1 MMLVVGVVLALC
13 GCGDSV
19 TRRSNVSASKDT
31 GTVKRESRDPSAT
44 NPTALRAYLRAW
56 EASYS
61 RWVGDL
67 QSDGDE
73 DVNLSA
79 TPDAS
84 WPRAQRVYGDAATAF
99 RRRERRLTAIPTP
112 MALRFANEA
121 YIDAVGRQVARL
133 QEVSDAYGGTD
144 PYALNRALQAVG
156 QSNWEFDEDGARWE
170 RAVIAACRAS
180 GVKIPRIVRKQF
192 ISNGRRTAKARVP
205 LLPGQG

>member
-1 MMLVVGVVLALC
+1 MLVVGIVLALC

-19 TRRSNVSASKDT
+19 TSRSNVPAEKDSI
-31 GTVKRESRDPSAT
+31 TVERGSGGFTAT
-44 NPTALRAYLRAW
+44 NPSALRAYLRAW
-56 EASYS
+56 EASWS

-84 WPRAQRVYGDAATAF
+84 WPRAQRVYGDAATAYQ
-99 RRRERRLTAIPTP
+99 RRERRLTAIPTP
-112 MALRFANEA
+112 MAMQAANEA
-121 YIDAVGRQVARL
+121 YIDAVRRQVARL

-156 QSNWEFDEDGARWE
+156 QSNMEFDQDGARWE
-170 RAVIAACRAS
+170 RAVIAAWRAS
-180 GVKIPRIVRKQF
+180 GVKIPKIVRKQF
-192 ISNGRRTAKARVP
+192 ISNGHRTAKARVP
-205 LLPGQG
+205 LVEGLG